1 MRNAYSGYTYQKH
14 VTQLLL
20 SIMDVERSIYN
31 IEIEA
36 KTDDHFDDL
45 VIRTTKDRYQFQI
58 KDFESISLSDLSIKD
73 GKIYL
78 HNKPHTLSKTKN
90 IIFFKHLD
98 VKSNDEIFDFPCY
111 KLTKNVFLVSLS
123 RTQIDER
130 INTLYQNNPL
140 RKNEI
145 DSFFST
151 LLDKRIWHISKESLP
166 QLKTFVTELQEKSV
180 EISHQLLQFE
190 KLLLIEGK
198 PGVGKSHFVNSLQK
212 KYRNSVVYRFWIGNQ
227 DRDYQER
234 LKFSSFIHDI
244 NTKLFNDLKER
255 SEETILRKLQQQ
267 DNTFII
273 DGLDHVE
280 NYNKPEFD
288 KFISFINTLKEYCQ
302 VIVLSRP
309 LINAPDW
316 TKHVLNNWNLKQTE
330 KVLKELFHL
339 DSYSVANDI
348 FKISQGYPIIVKYL
362 AEHYKLN
369 HSLPNIAEVKDIDSY
384 YQDVIKNEKGKHS
397 LSVFLCTKSYI
408 MNSEI
413 ELFISDEKYY
423 VEEFIR
429 EHPYLFDIK
438 LNRLSL
444 FHDSFNTFLRK
455 QIDYTHKKE
464 KISGIVTKSLLKLEK
479 RFQSRFSLFEL
490 SDDQNK
496 QILIKYASINT
507 FGNVVNKAIDF
518 EAVRVFYTQLRETL
532 KNVRPNDLSVINY
545 YDLSLIS
552 NLVMR
557 DQFSTDKTF
566 SYTYVQSLICNGY
579 TDEDITSTGYL
590 FGMYYYVKTGNVV
603 LLYNQTANDNYDTE
617 YFHRELEHEVYKEE
631 SHISKHYKRFTK
643 QQIDRALVDEIYLRD
658 TVTTVIEN
666 FFIHQSA
673 AKDYEVLKTC
683 FDEYLNG
690 NKYKAIH
697 LLHSFLLKKGDSS
710 EDYYS
715 RWILENVVKNLASY
729 GYTIGDEKNEFQTL
743 TLKQLILKYKD
754 QGSFN
759 LGTKIHTYIRL
770 ALLEKRNIDIESIS
784 LYWTKYYNR
793 KDYTLYSLPLALKT
807 LETEKLISLKECI
820 ELIHKVQEISEKG
833 YRNLLANFA
842 ENYPPSRIIPFIER
856 NFCIK
861 ELRIDWFK
869 LPVNYINKISD
880 QTYTHEKNE
889 LLRYHFNH
897 SIPFEEIENVLHSN
911 RFRQLEFTLSFFK
924 AKISYKNSEEKSI
937 EKFKKSKLLLEKV
950 IERDDYSKYKQS
962 SQQRFDS
969 GILTFDDIT
978 FIKKRKL
985 KSYEIARFSD
995 GNYTS
1000 LPQIDIFKIYET
1012 RQITYHFKKILYN
1025 SLINKTRSINY
1036 FYSLYYHPG
1045 NILAMIKLYRNNKEF
1060 KMAISSFMKFIDLSM
1075 FELKLKNSYYR

>member
-1 MRNAYSGYTYQKH
+1 MRNAYIGYTYQKH

-20 SIMDVERSIYN
+20 SLMDVERSISN

-45 VIRTTKDRYQFQI
+45 VVTVIKSSYQFQI
-58 KDFESISLSDLSIKD
+58 KDFESISLSDLFIKE

-78 HNKPHTLSKTKN
+78 QGKPHTLSRKKN
-90 IIFFKHLD
+90 IIFFKHLA
-98 VKSNDEIFDFPCY
+98 VKPTEEILGFPCY
-111 KLTKNVFLVSLS
+111 KLAQNVFLVSLS
-123 RTQIDER
+123 RVQIDER
-130 INTLYQNNPL
+130 INNLYQNNPL

-151 LLDKRIWHISKESLP
+151 LLDKRIWQISRESLP
-166 QLKTFVTELQEKSV
+166 HLKTFVTELQEKSV
-180 EISHQLLQFE
+180 EISHRLLQFE

-198 PGVGKSHFVNSLQK
+198 PGVGKSHFVNTLQK
-212 KYRNSVVYRFWIGNQ
+212 KYKNSIVYRFWIGNQ

-234 LKFSSFIHDI
+234 LKFSSFFRDI

-255 SEETILRKLQQQ
+255 SEDTILQKLQQQ

-288 KFISFINTLKEYCQ
+288 KFTSFINTLKEYCK

-316 TKHVLNNWNLKQTE
+316 TRHILNNWNLKQTE

-339 DSYSVANDI
+339 DSYSIASDI

-362 AEHYKLN
+362 AEHYKLY
-369 HSLPNIAEVKDIDSY
+369 HSLPNIAEVTDIDSY
-384 YQDVIKNEKGKHS
+384 YQNVIADEKGKHS

-408 MNSEI
+408 MDSEM
-413 ELFISDEKYY
+413 ELFIGDEKYY

-438 LNRLSL
+438 LNRVSL

-455 QIDYTHKKE
+455 QIDYKHKKE
-464 KISGIVTKSLLKLEK
+464 KVSSIVTKSILKLEK
-479 RFQSRFSLFEL
+479 RFQSRFSQFEL

-507 FGNVVNKAIDF
+507 FEKVINGAIDF

-532 KNVRPNDLSVINY
+532 KNVNPQDLSVINY

-552 NLVMR
+552 NLIIR
-557 DQFSTDKTF
+557 DQFSTNNPF
-566 SYTYVQSLICNGY
+566 SYTYVQSLIYNGY
-579 TDEDITSTGYL
+579 IDDDITSSGYL
-590 FGMYYYVKTGNVV
+590 FGMYYYVKTGNAV

-631 SHISKHYKRFTK
+631 SYISKHNKRFTK
-643 QQIDRALVDEIYLRD
+643 QQIDRALVDDIYLRD
-658 TVTTVIEN
+658 KVTTVIEN

-673 AKDYEVLKTC
+673 AKGYEVLKTC
-683 FDEYLNG
+683 LDEYLND
-690 NKYKAIH
+690 NKHKSIY
-697 LLHSFLLKKGDSS
+697 LLHSFLLKRGDSS
-710 EDYYS
+710 DDYYS
-715 RWILENVVKNLASY
+715 RWVLENVVKNLASY
-729 GYTIGDEKNEFQTL
+729 GYTIGDEKNEFQAL

-759 LGTKIHTYIRL
+759 LGTKIHIYIRL
-770 ALLEKRNIDIESIS
+770 ALLEKRKIDIESIS

-820 ELIHKVQEISEKG
+820 ELIHKVQEMSEKG
-833 YRNLLANFA
+833 YRHLLAEFI
-842 ENYPPSRIIPFIER
+842 ELYHPSKIIPFLEGY
-856 NFCIK
+856 FDVK
-861 ELRIDWFK
+861 DLRVDWFK
-869 LPVNYINKISD
+869 LPVKYINKISD
-880 QTYTHEKNE
+880 QTYNHEKNE
-889 LLRYHFNH
+889 LLRYHLSF

-911 RFRQLEFTLSFFK
+911 RFRELEFTLDFFK
-924 AKISYKNSEEKSI
+924 AKIRYKNSQEKSI
-937 EKFKKSKLLLEKV
+937 EKFKKSKLWFEKV

-962 SQQRFDS
+962 SQQRFDN
-969 GILTFDDIT
+969 GILTFDDIA
-978 FIKKRKL
+978 FIKKKKL
-985 KSYEIARFSD
+985 KSYDIAKFSD

-1000 LPQIDIFKIYET
+1000 LPHVTVFKIYEAK
-1012 RQITYHFKKILYN
+1012 QISHHFKKILYN
-1025 SLINKTRSINY
+1025 TLINKTRSINY

-1045 NILAMIKLYRNNKEF
+1045 NILSMIKVYRNKEF
-1060 KMAISSFMKFIDLSM
+1060 NAAINSFKKFLELSM
-1075 FELKLKNSYYR
+1075 FELKLKE